1 VILADAYKTA
11 QKTKGDGD
19 AKASAIYALAYG
31 ANPEFYAFYRSLEAY
46 KATFRSK
53 SDVMVLDPG
62 SEFFRYMKNQG
73 GSGAKAP
80 K

>member
-19 AKASAIYALAYG
+19 AKASAIYAQAYG